1 MDLSEV
7 NAEALQRELDR
18 RNAIAQKKRQEE
30 QFKRYVENVTKVTD
44 ELRVKLQAVLS
55 VPLSDDNL
63 ADIIEAVD
71 TYHEDYPY

>member
-1 MDLSEV
+1 MDLSDV
-7 NAEALQRELDR
+7 NSAELQKELSR

-44 ELRVKLQAVLS
+44 ELRVKLQALLG
-55 VPLSDDNL
+55 VPLNDDDL
-63 ADIIEAVD
+63 GDILEFVD